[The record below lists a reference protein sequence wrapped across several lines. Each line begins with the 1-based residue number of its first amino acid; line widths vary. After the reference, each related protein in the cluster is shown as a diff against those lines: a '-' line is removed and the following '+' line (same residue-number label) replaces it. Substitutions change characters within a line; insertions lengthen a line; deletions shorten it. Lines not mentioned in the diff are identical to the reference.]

1 MLIDTFHRPQS
12 FSGSE
17 SALYCGLNGWRHFLM
32 ISDSPIEEDRQ
43 EEQEEPVASAADQDN
58 DKVTPPS
65 STEGDKAPRDGSESE
80 LEPKDSISRNEKEND
95 KGDHVDIDTKEA
107 IPGGNELKE
116 YGSEINLD
124 SDDMQ
129 TTIITESGLKIRPDL
144 YDSETYT
151 MDDYEKMAKLYDE
164 TFANIAGGEVVQGT
178 VMKIQGNSV
187 ILDVGFKSEGSVSLE
202 EFGDPD
208 EVSVGDKVDVY
219 LENLE
224 DQEGVIVFSKK
235 KADFLKVWDT
245 IKNSFDSD
253 QPIEG
258 VISRKIKGGM
268 VVNVLGVDAFLPGS
282 QIDLRRV
289 NDLDSMIGETHLF
302 KIIKL
307 NKRRRNVV
315 VSRRIILEQE
325 RESQRKKLLDEI
337 EVGQV
342 REGEVKNITDFG
354 AFIDLGG
361 VDGLL
366 HITDMSWGRISHP
379 SELVTIGDNLEI
391 KILDIDIERGRISLG
406 LKQLHP
412 YPWENIEKK
421 YPVGEKIRGK
431 VVSLTNYGAFI
442 ELEKGVEGLVHVSEM
457 SWTRHIR
464 HPSKILAIGDIVEA
478 VVLSVDAEAEK
489 ISLGIKQVEADPW
502 LSLTEKYPTGTI
514 IDGKVRN
521 LTSFGA
527 FVEIEEGIDGLV
539 HVSDMSWTKRVMH
552 PSEVLKK
559 GEKVSV
565 VILNIDTENRRI
577 SLGLKQVQDDPWE
590 ALSTE
595 YSEGTETTGEIARI
609 LDKGLVVDL
618 GNDVEGFIP
627 ISQVT
632 RKSTRPL
639 EQEFNTG
646 DILALRVIECDQ
658 ENRRIVL
665 SAESVIKAAEVK
677 SPAPEETVPPE
688 DVQISEAE
696 TIPQIDQEG
705 AGEDV
710 ASEDEVKEEIA
721 EPKAVDEVVEE
732 PGVITEEISDSVETD
747 SQEVAGGEEPVPG
760 TDEEEPS
767 SDPGEEEL
775 SSNREEDEEDAEK
788 S

>member
-1 MLIDTFHRPQS
+1 
-12 FSGSE
+12 
-17 SALYCGLNGWRHFLM
+17 M
-32 ISDSPIEEDRQ
+32 ISDSPNEEDRQ
-43 EEQEEPVASAADQDN
+43 EEQEEPVSSAADRDN
-58 DKVTPPS
+58 DKETAPSTP
-65 STEGDKAPRDGSESE
+65 EGDKGFQDGGKNE
-80 LEPKDSISRNEKEND
+80 LGRKDSADTDEKESD
-95 KGDHVDIDTKEA
+95 KGDNLDINTKEA
-107 IPGGNELKE
+107 GPAGKE
-116 YGSEINLD
+116 SNGYGSEIDLD
-124 SDDMQ
+124 SEDMQ

-144 YDSETYT
+144 YDSESYT
-151 MDDYEKMAKLYDE
+151 MEDYEKMAKLYDE
-164 TFANIAGGEVVQGT
+164 TFANIAEGEVVQGT

-202 EFGDPD
+202 EFSDPD
-208 EVSVGDKVDVY
+208 AVSVGDKVDVY

-245 IKNSFDSD
+245 IKNSFDTD

-289 NDLDSMIGETHLF
+289 NDLDSMIGEAHLF

-315 VSRRIILEQE
+315 VSRRIILEQK

-342 REGEVKNITDFG
+342 RKGEVKNITDFG

-379 SELVTIGDNLEI
+379 SELVTIGDSLEV

-489 ISLGIKQVEADPW
+489 ISLGIKQIEADPW
-502 LSLTEKYPTGTI
+502 LSLTEKYPPGTKL
-514 IDGKVRN
+514 DGRVRN

-539 HVSDMSWTKRVMH
+539 HVSDMSWTRRIMH

-590 ALSTE
+590 ELSTE
-595 YSEGTETTGEIARI
+595 YSEGTETTGKIARI

-632 RKSTRPL
+632 RKTSQPL
-639 EQEFNTG
+639 EQEFNVG
-646 DILALRVIECDQ
+646 DLLELRVIECDQ

-677 SPAPEETVPPE
+677 PPAPEETAPPE
-688 DVQISEAE
+688 DVE
-696 TIPQIDQEG
+696 TPENRVLPP
-705 AGEDV
+705 EDRESGV
-710 ASEDEVKEEIA
+710 RGEIA
-721 EPKAVDEVVEE
+721 ESKATDEVLEE
-732 PGVITEEISDSVETD
+732 PDGMSEQISDSIEPD
-747 SQEVAGGEEPVPG
+747 SQQVADGEKPASG
-760 TDEEEPS
+760 AIEEEPS
-767 SDPGEEEL
+767 SDPEEEEP
-775 SSNREEDEEDAEK
+775 SSKGEEDEENTDK